1 MYPEYVR
8 VCVSLSIIHTDKLKK
23 TKQKRH
29 VKYTNET
36 GYAKRPHFTYELYV
50 RGKFH
55 ERLERTK
62 TLSLWHAGEGE
73 NAVEIQFDTE
83 TMLVYVNVSP
93 FIFQINNNS
102 THTYKTDTQIDNSS
116 TRLRILQR

>member
-1 MYPEYVR
+1 M
-8 VCVSLSIIHTDKLKK
+8 
-23 TKQKRH
+23 
-29 VKYTNET
+29 KYTNET

-93 FIFQINNNS
+93 FIFQKNNNS
-102 THTYKTDTQIDNSS
+102 THIYKTDTQIDNSS
-116 TRLRILQR
+116 IRLRILLR